1 MANLRSLGLV
11 ILALAIPAG
20 TVRADGLSIGD
31 KAPKLQVKDWVQGDP
46 VTEFKPGQVYVV
58 EFWATWCGPCRA
70 TIPHVNDLQAKY
82 GDKVIVIGANVW
94 ENNVAGVAPFV
105 KQMGDK
111 MTYRVATDDVPGDDA
126 SDGFMAKNWMAAAGQ
141 DGIPAAFIIDGAGT
155 VAWIGHPMQM
165 DKPLEQIVAG
175 KYDATAAKAELE
187 EQKQLQAK
195 MQRAMTVLQPAL
207 QSNDPKRILAAVDQ
221 VTESDELLER
231 QISRFKLDLL
241 ITKLKDAEGAN
252 AYALRMADLFK
263 GRTDESQI
271 LNTIA
276 WMMVDPE
283 GEQVDGLDLKIADKL
298 AERAVELTESNDGMI
313 LDTLAYV
320 KFRMGDRAKAIELQ
334 RKAVA
339 LIEKAGNEDA
349 IAELKARLKEFEA
362 SRP

>member
-1 MANLRSLGLV
+1 MVNLRGLSLMV
-11 ILALAIPAG
+11 LALTVSVE

-31 KAPKLQVKDWVQGDP
+31 KAPKLQVKNWVQGEP
-46 VTEFKPGQVYVV
+46 VTEFKPGQIYVV

-70 TIPHVNDLQAKY
+70 TIPHVNDLQTKY

-94 ENNVAGVAPFV
+94 ENDVAGVAPFV

-111 MTYRVATDDVPGDDA
+111 MTYRVATDDVPGDDP
-126 SDGFMAKNWMAAAGQ
+126 SEGFMAKNWMAAAGQ
-141 DGIPAAFIIDGAGT
+141 DGIPAAFIIDGQGII
-155 VAWIGHPMQM
+155 AWIGHPMQM

-175 KYDATAAKAELE
+175 KYDPAAAKAELE

-195 MQRAMTVLQPAL
+195 MQRAMAVLQPAL
-207 QSNDPKRILAAVDQ
+207 QSNDPKRILAALDQ
-221 VTESDELLER
+221 VVEGDELLER
-231 QISRFKLDLL
+231 QIGRFKLDLL
-241 ITKLKDAEGAN
+241 MTQLKDAQATN
-252 AYALRMADLFK
+252 AYALRIADLFK
-263 GRTDESQI
+263 GRSEEAQV

-283 GEQVDGLDLKIADKL
+283 GKQPDGLDLKIADKL
-298 AERAVELTESNDGMI
+298 AERAVELTEANDGMI

-320 KFRMGDRAKAIELQ
+320 KFRMGNRAKAIELQ

-339 LIEKAGNEDA
+339 LIEKTGNEDA
-349 IAELKARLKEFEA
+349 IAEIKARLEEFEA